1 MRHESR
7 RMKRMARSR
16 RRKTP
21 GMNLTSLMDVF
32 TILVFFLLTN
42 TSSNEALEPPKVI
55 TLPDSVVESKPRE
68 TVTLMVTEE
77 EILIETNPVIATS
90 EVLASEE
97 TVVEA
102 IKQAMLAEMD
112 KAITQA
118 KINAQLEAG
127 IAAAASEEPEGEA
140 VEVDAAGEEE
150 PILPP
155 EVNILA
161 DRTIPFSLL
170 KKVMSSCTDAGYTK
184 VSLAVIQKASQG

>member
-1 MRHESR
+1 
-7 RMKRMARSR
+7 MKRMARSR

-55 TLPDSVVESKPRE
+55 TLPDSVVESRPRE
-68 TVTLMVTEE
+68 TITLMVTDEE
-77 EILIETNPVIATS
+77 VLIEAKPVIATS
-90 EVLASEE
+90 EVAGSEE
-97 TVVEA
+97 TVIEA
-102 IKQAMLAEMD
+102 IKEAMLAEMD
-112 KAITQA
+112 KAISLAQVNSQA
-118 KINAQLEAG
+118 QV
-127 IAAAASEEPEGEA
+127 ASEA
-140 VEVDAAGEEE
+140 VESEVEPETAAEAGSEEE
-150 PILPP
+150 TPVLPP

>member
-1 MRHESR
+1 MKHESR
-7 RMKRMARSR
+7 RMKRMARSHK
-16 RRKTP
+16 RKKTS

-68 TVTLMVTEE
+68 TVTLMVTDK
-77 EILIETNPVIATS
+77 EILVEAKPVIATE
-90 EVLASEE
+90 EVINSEE
-97 TVVEA
+97 TIIQA
-102 IKQAMLAEMD
+102 IKEAMLLEMG
-112 KAITQA
+112 KAITVAQA
-118 KINAQLEAG
+118 EQQEIVA
-127 IAAAASEEPEGEA
+127 EGE
-140 VEVDAAGEEE
+140 EVPEQ
-150 PILPP
+150 LPP

>member
-7 RMKRMARSR
+7 RMKRMARSH
-16 RRKTP
+16 RRKKTS

-55 TLPDSVVESKPRE
+55 TLPDSVVETKPRE
-68 TVTLMVTEE
+68 TVTLMVTDE
-77 EILIETNPVIATS
+77 EILVESNSVIATE
-90 EVLASEE
+90 EVINSEE
-97 TVVEA
+97 TVIEA
-102 IKQAMLAEMD
+102 IKQAMIAELN
-112 KAITQA
+112 KALLVAQA
-118 KINAQLEAG
+118 GDEEAAG
-127 IAAAASEEPEGEA
+127 DEA
-140 VEVDAAGEEE
+140 VKQR
-150 PILPP
+150 PP

-170 KKVMSSCTDAGYTK
+170 KKVMSSCTEAGYTK

>member
-7 RMKRMARSR
+7 RMKRMARSHK
-16 RRKTP
+16 RKKTS

-55 TLPDSVVESKPRE
+55 TLPDSVVETRPRE
-68 TVTLMVTEE
+68 TVTLMVTEK
-77 EILIETNPVIATS
+77 EILVESNSVIATE
-90 EVLASEE
+90 EVVNSEE
-97 TVVEA
+97 TVIEA
-102 IKQAMLAEMD
+102 IKQAMIAEMG
-112 KAITQA
+112 KALLVA
-118 KINAQLEAG
+118 SPDGEAG
-127 IAAAASEEPEGEA
+127 TAEGE
-140 VEVDAAGEEE
+140 EQEQ
-150 PILPP
+150 LPP

-161 DRTIPFSLL
+161 DRTVPFSLL

>member
-1 MRHESR
+1 MKRESR
-7 RMKRMARSR
+7 RMKRMARSHK
-16 RRKTP
+16 RKTP

-68 TVTLMVTEE
+68 TVTLMVTDE
-77 EILIETNPVIATS
+77 EILVESRSVIATA
-90 EVLASEE
+90 EVIDSEE
-97 TVVEA
+97 TIIQAIREA
-102 IKQAMLAEMD
+102 MIAEMD
-112 KAITQA
+112 KAITV
-118 KINAQLEAG
+118 
-127 IAAAASEEPEGEA
+127 AAAEVKEGAE
-140 VEVDAAGEEE
+140 DTGEEE
-150 PILPP
+150 AQPEPP

-170 KKVMSSCTDAGYTK
+170 KKVMSSCTDAGYTR